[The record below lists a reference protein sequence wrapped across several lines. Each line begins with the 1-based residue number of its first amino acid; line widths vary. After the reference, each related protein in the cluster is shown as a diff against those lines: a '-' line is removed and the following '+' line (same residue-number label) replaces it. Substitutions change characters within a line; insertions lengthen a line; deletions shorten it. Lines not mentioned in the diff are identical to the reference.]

1 MPTRRPQV
9 LDVQWRRSN
18 FARARPG
25 DGWRP
30 HARAQGHMTQHGL
43 ASARETVLVV
53 WAHTDHSH
61 APDDDDDDARD
72 FFQDTGARK

>member
-1 MPTRRPQV
+1 MRPAYLGKVVKCRRAGHKCRMCRGDAAV
-9 LDVQWRRSN
+9 SL
-18 FARARPG
+18 ARGRG

-53 WAHTDHSH
+53 WGHTDH
-61 APDDDDDDARD
+61 ARA
-72 FFQDTGARK
+72 TG